1 MDVVEHQAGGA
12 DPSLAKELTGLN
24 FSTEGSSGLLMVVQC
39 TCTTERLPSREK
51 VFEN

>member
-39 TCTTERLPSREK
+39 TIERLPSREK
-51 VFEN
+51 NFENW